1 MTTALIIEDD
11 DNNMLLTSML
21 LAKAG
26 YRVQEARSGEE
37 GVALA
42 LEVNP
47 GVVILDIKL
56 PDMDGYEVLRRI
68 RQSPA
73 DGTLPIIAMTS
84 YAMSGD
90 RERLLAAGCDGY
102 LEKPIDPAAALAYI
116 QEVVGA
122 KT

>member
-11 DNNMLLTSML
+11 DNNMLLISML

-116 QEVVGA
+116 QEVVGG